1 MHIQV
6 VLVHTQ
12 YNFSPYL
19 SLLSDLRLAIH
30 LLLHS
35 EFEAAV
41 AVLAVVCSIMVP
53 VNGLALGGVS

>member
-1 MHIQV
+1 MHIEV

-41 AVLAVVCSIMVP
+41 AVPGC
-53 VNGLALGGVS
+53 GVQQYGAR